1 MKKCI
6 DRERMKIQTLLG
18 INGYSLMVCHCSG
31 NLYYLSIIKPGVT
44 IYSFEGI
51 YPTIQ
56 AAIERGK
63 SVIQNIELR

>member
-31 NLYYLSIIKPGVT
+31 NLYRLIIIERDIT